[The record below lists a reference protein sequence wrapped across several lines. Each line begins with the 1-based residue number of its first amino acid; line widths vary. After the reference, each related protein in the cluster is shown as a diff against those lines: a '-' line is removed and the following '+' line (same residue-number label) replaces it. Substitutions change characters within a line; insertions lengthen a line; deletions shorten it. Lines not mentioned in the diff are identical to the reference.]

1 MGGKGRVLVS
11 GQEVGPSSAKGRVM
25 GITAYVEAVA
35 SEEPNASVAWSQ
47 AGVVGLELLLVV
59 KASNPEKK
67 LDEKQ
72 EGKRKPGP
80 AGHIRVCWL
89 RLWLPNP
96 RTGRV
101 SGPFPPPTSH
111 VSCFLGSLCP
121 KLWHSSSVR
130 SSWQHSMQPECP
142 EQPFERHEIP
152 WWSIWQER
160 EPWC

>member
-1 MGGKGRVLVS
+1 
-11 GQEVGPSSAKGRVM
+11 M

-101 SGPFPPPTSH
+101 SGPFPPPHLTWAASLAH
-111 VSCFLGSLCP
+111 SALSFGIQAQSEAVDNIACSPNARNSLSSDMKFLDGVFDRRGNHDAKC
-121 KLWHSSSVR
+121 
-130 SSWQHSMQPECP
+130 
-142 EQPFERHEIP
+142 
-152 WWSIWQER
+152 IWK
-160 EPWC
+160 